1 MVLILLS
8 SSLRKRQASN
18 SVCEVRQMTHLLHV
32 LAALVKR
39 VRLPTPMSDGSQQP
53 ANSSRGSDTLFW
65 PPRVPSP
72 LHILKHIFHYVPK
85 DALELLIPLPPFLSA
100 ENTDVC
106 HHAQVSVVLTT
117 EPSTSRAPGKQSTNG
132 AHPQPP
138 YPRISSGVHN

>member
-18 SVCEVRQMTHLLHV
+18 SVCEVRQMTHLLHM

-53 ANSSRGSDTLFW
+53 ANTAPGDLIPYSGLLGYR
-65 PPRVPSP
+65 PP

-117 EPSTSRAPGKQSTNG
+117 EPSTSRAPGKQSTNR
-132 AHPQPP
+132 ATSPATVPT
-138 YPRISSGVHN
+138 NF